1 MYREK
6 YCQQRA
12 IQMYAS
18 GQTKTEVIEMLKEEN
33 AKEEELEALADTF
46 YKDYQFL
53 QKQRHKQR
61 KQDAEQNM
69 IVGGVLLGVGILLS
83 LILSEEGSYN
93 IWFTG
98 LIIGGAIALGRGIIL
113 KNNTD

>member
-18 GQTKTEVIEMLKEEN
+18 GKTKEEVIEMLKEEN
-33 AKEEELEALADTF
+33 AKEEELDSLADTF
-46 YKDYQFL
+46 YKDYLFL
-53 QKQRHKQR
+53 QKKHHKQR

-69 IVGGVLLGVGILLS
+69 IVGGVLLGVGVLLS
-83 LILSEEGSYN
+83 LILSKKGSYN

-98 LIIGGAIALGRGIIL
+98 LIIGGLVALGRGIIL
-113 KNNTD
+113 KNQED